1 MTALKS
7 RNRNSSI
14 LMSVSILSAHF
25 FSGHQKILY
34 IYSKVHGSFKVQD
47 YML

>member
-25 FSGHQKILY
+25 FSGHKKILY
-34 IYSKVHGSFKVQD
+34 IYSKVYGSFKVQD